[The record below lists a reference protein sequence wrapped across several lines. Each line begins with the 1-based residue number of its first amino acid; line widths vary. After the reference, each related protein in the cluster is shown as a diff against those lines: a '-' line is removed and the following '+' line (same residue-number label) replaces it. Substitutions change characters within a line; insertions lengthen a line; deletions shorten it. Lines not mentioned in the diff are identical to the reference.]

1 MYIYIYILDSEEKT
15 SLFVDFFYWI
25 YFPFWFFSFVWVR
38 YSHIELVEP
47 FVTLAITPE
56 GWKGI
61 HFIQAFLLYY
71 VINKL
76 YPDKAVFSELA
87 RFKIRR
93 NKIRKMLHQFTIQLT
108 NQYKTQIPKN
118 KDFIKKK
125 ISKA

>member
-1 MYIYIYILDSEEKT
+1 M
-15 SLFVDFFYWI
+15 
-25 YFPFWFFSFVWVR
+25 
-38 YSHIELVEP
+38 VEP

-93 NKIRKMLHQFTIQLT
+93 NKIRKIYNTIDISIQNT
-108 NQYKTQIPKN
+108 NTQRLGFN
-118 KDFIKKK
+118 KKKK